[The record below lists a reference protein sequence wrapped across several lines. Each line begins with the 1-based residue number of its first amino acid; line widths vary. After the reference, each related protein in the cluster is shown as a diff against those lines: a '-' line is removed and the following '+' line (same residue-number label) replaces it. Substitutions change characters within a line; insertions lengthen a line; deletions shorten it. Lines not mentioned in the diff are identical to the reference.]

1 MKRENTLCRCNDIF
15 FFVLAVIVVLTKLRV
30 GNLLADSPAVE
41 EVTSNREHYD
51 ADDKEHSTHEGAA
64 IKTASLVVTTST

>member
-1 MKRENTLCRCNDIF
+1 MKRENTLCRCNDFFF

-41 EVTSNREHYD
+41 EVTSNR
-51 ADDKEHSTHEGAA
+51 
-64 IKTASLVVTTST
+64 